1 MLYHLNSGSRC
12 QLLLVAS
19 VVLIFTAFYPS
30 HVKGFNINTRYCFST
45 SVISSNYRS
54 NNNNNKV
61 DPLYL
66 FNFFNNNNKG
76 SDKTEKSV
84 SVTNVPKATG
94 KVDATKINQM
104 KGQLEK
110 ISNTQNRDYA
120 AEAIKN
126 APRPKEIQDKQVL
139 AFNFNK
145 ANEFPNLYKG
155 WIKSDGD
162 QIAKQMIT
170 ATKQALKTE
179 KLVEVLFDPVPNL
192 DEVAFGTGINITVL
206 VE

>member
-1 MLYHLNSGSRC
+1 
-12 QLLLVAS
+12 
-19 VVLIFTAFYPS
+19 
-30 HVKGFNINTRYCFST
+30 VKGFNINARYCFST
-45 SVISSNYRS
+45 SEKVISSHHHHRS
-54 NNNNNKV
+54 K

-84 SVTNVPKATG
+84 SVTNAPKATG

-110 ISNTQNRDYA
+110 ISNTQNRDYV

-162 QIAKQMIT
+162 QIAKQMIA

-192 DEVAFGTGINITVL
+192 DEVAFGTGNM
-206 VE
+206 